1 MRSTTRGLAP
11 GQPIRIANAASRRH
25 SRGVVVR
32 LFADRLEYR
41 SDADSSLRLAPLADV
56 HVRRPRTRRTA

>member
-1 MRSTTRGLAP
+1 VRSTTRGLAP
-11 GQPIRIANAASRRH
+11 GQPIRIAKTARRH